1 MVCKEIGHT
10 ADLTSGKSSV
20 LEALLELPFAR
31 DSGLCTRFA
40 TQITMRRTNFD
51 SITISIIPKATAS
64 AERAAKLRS
73 FKKEGLTSLNGPEF
87 LAIFEEACQVMNISL
102 PGKELEPGQMTFSN
116 DVLKIELCGPRR
128 ENLSIID
135 IPGIFRTPTPGVT
148 TKADM
153 LLVDSMVR
161 DYIRDERTVILAVL
175 PAPTDIATQSIL
187 TMAEEADPQGLR
199 TLGVLTKP
207 DLVDKGGEQNVID
220 LVLGK
225 RNQLRLGYCIV
236 RNRGQ
241 AELSTGSSERSAV
254 ESDFFNQAPWSTL
267 DKDRVGVSALKERL
281 QELLVEITR
290 REFPKLKS
298 QIDHQ
303 LVTCKGK
310 LAALGPDRTS
320 PEQQRRYLQEI
331 AIEYQKLTDYAVD
344 AYYARNPVFEEIPAL
359 RLPTLIV
366 DRNDAYAE
374 ELSNR
379 GHTISFGLPE
389 KKDAAAGSDDDEISE
404 DLTDNSHSMSISD
417 EDVEFSELL
426 DLFPADFVIPSTQT
440 SNVLEWIEREYRKA
454 RGRGLESIGPAVLPT
469 LWQQQSRN
477 WEAITLSYF
486 KDVIGYVHKFI
497 CKLLF
502 HVCPN
507 DRTRNSLFSLLVDL
521 LLDRYHI
528 VVDHVKFL
536 IKVERFGTP
545 LTLNHYFSDNL
556 QKFRMDRVQK
566 ALEDVAQ
573 EKFSRHGS
581 PEGKF
586 VKLESI
592 ATAIP
597 MGNVEHTVL
606 DIHSIL
612 KSYYKVARKR
622 FVDTVCMQGTDYHL
636 LSGDGSPLRIFSPLF
651 VSSLTNEQL
660 ESIAGEDPS
669 SKRLRKA
676 LKLEIKAL
684 EDGKKLLRTV

>member
-1 MVCKEIGHT
+1 
-10 ADLTSGKSSV
+10 
-20 LEALLELPFAR
+20 
-31 DSGLCTRFA
+31 
-40 TQITMRRTNFD
+40 MRRTDFE

-64 AERAAKLRS
+64 AERTAKLRA
-73 FKKEGLTSLNGPEF
+73 FKKEGLSSLNGPEF
-87 LAIFEEACQVMNISL
+87 LAIFEEACKVMNISL
-102 PGKELEPGQMTFSN
+102 PGQELEPGQMTFSN
-116 DVLKIELCGPRR
+116 DVLKIELCGPHR

-148 TKADM
+148 TEADM
-153 LLVDSMVR
+153 LLVESMVR

-187 TMAEEADPQGLR
+187 TMAKEADPDGLR

-207 DLVDKGGEQNVID
+207 DLVDKGAEQNVIG
-220 LVLGK
+220 LVLG
-225 RNQLRLGYCIV
+225 RHHPLRLGYCIV

-241 AELSTGSSERSAV
+241 AELSTGSSKRSAV
-254 ESDFFNQAPWSTL
+254 ESDFFNQVPWSTL

-298 QIDHQ
+298 QIDQQ
-303 LVTCKGK
+303 LATCRGK

-320 PEQQRRYLQEI
+320 PEQQQRYLQEI

-344 AYYARNPVFEEIPAL
+344 AHYARNQVFEEIPAL

-366 DRNDAYAE
+366 DRNDKYAE
-374 ELSNR
+374 AIARL
-379 GHTISFGLPE
+379 GHTIELDLPDE
-389 KKDAAAGSDDDEISE
+389 RDAAAPEPKPLSGSDEEASHASTDVSRTPSKSDDKVEYSE
-404 DLTDNSHSMSISD
+404 LSDLISD
-417 EDVEFSELL
+417 NLV
-426 DLFPADFVIPSTQT
+426 VIEPQAG
-440 SNVLEWIEREYRKA
+440 NVLKWIEKEYRKA

-469 LWQQQSRN
+469 LWQQQSKN
-477 WEAITLSYF
+477 WEAITLWYF
-486 KDVIGYVHKFI
+486 RDVITYVHKFI
-497 CKLLF
+497 CKLLS

-507 DRTRNSLFSLLVDL
+507 DRTRDSLFSLLVDL
-521 LLDRYHI
+521 LLDQYRDAI
-528 VVDHVKFL
+528 EHVKFV

-556 QKFRMDRVQK
+556 QRFRMDRVQK
-566 ALEDVAQ
+566 TLKDIAQ
-573 EKFSRHGS
+573 EKYDKYGS

-592 ATAIP
+592 TTAIP
-597 MGNVEHTVL
+597 WTNVEHTVL

-651 VSSLTNEQL
+651 VSSLTNGQL
-660 ESIAGEDPS
+660 DSIAGEDPS

-676 LKLEIKAL
+676 LKLEIQAL
-684 EDGKKLLRTV
+684 EDGTKLLRTM